1 MLITLLYVSLLGLV
15 AILAFNLWEQNR
27 QRALLENVL
36 RDVYDLVNK
45 HNSLADA
52 FVELANDFD
61 EQQEINNNNG

>member
-1 MLITLLYVSLLGLV
+1 MLITWLDISLLGFV
-15 AILAFNLWEQNR
+15 AILGVTIWEQNR
-27 QRALLENVL
+27 QKTLLENVL

-61 EQQEINNNNG
+61 EQQEKINNG

>member
-1 MLITLLYVSLLGLV
+1 MLITWLDISLLGLV
-15 AILAFNLWEQNR
+15 VVLAFNLWEQNR

-61 EQQEINNNNG
+61 EQQENK

>member
-1 MLITLLYVSLLGLV
+1 MLITWLDISLLGLV

-61 EQQEINNNNG
+61 EQQENNNNG

>member
-1 MLITLLYVSLLGLV
+1 MLITWLDVSLLGLV
-15 AILAFNLWEQNR
+15 AVLAFNLLEQNR

-36 RDVYDLVNK
+36 SDVYDIVNK

-61 EQQEINNNNG
+61 EQQENK

>member
-61 EQQEINNNNG
+61 EQQEINNNG

>member
-1 MLITLLYVSLLGLV
+1 MLITWLDISLLGLV
-15 AILAFNLWEQNR
+15 SVLAFNLWEQNR

-61 EQQEINNNNG
+61 EQQENK

>member
-1 MLITLLYVSLLGLV
+1 MLITWLDISLLGFV
-15 AILAFNLWEQNR
+15 AILAFNLWEQNK
-27 QRALLENVL
+27 QKALLVNVL

-61 EQQEINNNNG
+61 EQQEKINNG

>member
-1 MLITLLYVSLLGLV
+1 MLITWLDISLLGFV
-15 AILAFNLWEQNR
+15 AILAFNLWEQNK
-27 QRALLENVL
+27 QKALLENVL

-61 EQQEINNNNG
+61 EQQENK